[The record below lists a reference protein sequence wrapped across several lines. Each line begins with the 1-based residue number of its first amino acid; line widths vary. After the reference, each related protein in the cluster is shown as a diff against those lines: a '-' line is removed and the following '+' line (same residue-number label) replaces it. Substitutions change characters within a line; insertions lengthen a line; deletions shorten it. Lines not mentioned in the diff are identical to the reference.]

1 MITPI
6 QRTVI
11 ILLLIIITFVGLFVW
26 RMTSPTFVNKESL
39 QEQGVFLF
47 PQPRDI
53 PPMSLIDQNGQ
64 PFTSEQ
70 LKGKWSFIFFGF
82 TSCGEVCPTSLSQLS
97 VVAKAMSEKS
107 TEAPLQYIFF
117 SIDPKRDTPQKIA
130 EYVNAFN
137 KDFIGV
143 TGLEKDL
150 PAIGSALNVVVSV
163 PKEHQHDDH
172 EHSHDA
178 KDHDH
183 AAQPESEAEIDHSAN
198 VVIIN
203 PNGQYHGFIRSG
215 FKAEDIVPLMPSVFH
230 SFQ

>member
-11 ILLLIIITFVGLFVW
+11 VLLLIITTFVGLFVW

-53 PPMSLIDQNGQ
+53 PPMSMIDQNGK

-70 LKGKWSFIFFGF
+70 LQGKWSFIFFGF
-82 TSCGEVCPTSLSQLS
+82 TFCGEVCPTSLSELGRIEQ
-97 VVAKAMSEKS
+97 AMQQQTTPE
-107 TEAPLQYIFF
+107 PIQYIFF
-117 SIDPKRDTPQKIA
+117 SIDPKRDTPQRIT

-137 KDFIGV
+137 KQFIGV
-143 TGLEKDL
+143 TALEKDL

-163 PKEHQHDDH
+163 PKEHQHDAHADH
-172 EHSHDA
+172 Q
-178 KDHDH
+178 DHDH
-183 AAQPESEAEIDHSAN
+183 HAIPAQSTEIDHSAN

-203 PNGQYHGFIRSG
+203 PKGQYHGFIRGG
-215 FKAEDIVPLMPSVFH
+215 FKADDVIPLIPAVIQ
-230 SFQ
+230 SF

>member
-1 MITPI
+1 MVTPI

-11 ILLLIIITFVGLFVW
+11 ALLLLITTIVGLFVW
-26 RMTSPTFVNKESL
+26 RMTAPIILDKENL
-39 QEQGVFLF
+39 RERGVFLF

-53 PPMSLIDQNGQ
+53 PAMSLIDQNGK

-97 VVAKAMSEKS
+97 IVAKAMDEKS
-107 TEAPLQYIFF
+107 TKEHLQYLFF
-117 SIDPKRDTPQKIA
+117 SIDPKRDTPAKIT

-137 KDFIGV
+137 KNFIGV
-143 TGLEKDL
+143 TASEKDL
-150 PAIGSALNVVVSV
+150 PAIGQALNVVVSV

-172 EHSHDA
+172 EHPHDA

-183 AAQPESEAEIDHSAN
+183 AAQPEPEAEIDHSAN

-230 SFQ
+230 SF

>member
-1 MITPI
+1 VITPI

-11 ILLLIIITFVGLFVW
+11 ILLLIITTFVGLFVW

-53 PPMSLIDQNGQ
+53 PPMSLIDQNGR

-97 VVAKAMSEKS
+97 VLAKAMSEKS
-107 TEAPLQYIFF
+107 TESPLQYIFF

-163 PKEHQHDDH
+163 PKEHQHDEHNDHKAH
-172 EHSHDA
+172 EHDA
-178 KDHDH
+178 TP
-183 AAQPESEAEIDHSAN
+183 APAGEIDHSAN

-203 PNGQYHGFIRSG
+203 PKGQYHGFIRGG
-215 FKAEDIVPLMPSVFH
+215 FKADDVIPLIPAVIH
-230 SFQ
+230 SF

>member
-11 ILLLIIITFVGLFVW
+11 ILVLIIATFIGLFVW
-26 RMTSPTFVNKESL
+26 RMTSPSFVNKESL

-53 PPMSLIDQNGQ
+53 PPMSLIDQYGK
-64 PFTSEQ
+64 PFTNQQ

-97 VVAKAMSEKS
+97 TVAKSMSEQPTK
-107 TEAPLQYIFF
+107 EPLQYIFF

-130 EYVNAFN
+130 EYVNVFN
-137 KDFIGV
+137 KSFIGV

-163 PKEHQHDDH
+163 PKEHHHDANTDHKAH
-172 EHSHDA
+172 EH
-178 KDHDH
+178 H
-183 AAQPESEAEIDHSAN
+183 ATPAPESEIDHSAN

-203 PNGQYHGFIRSG
+203 PNGQYHGFIRGG
-215 FKAEDIVPLMPSVFH
+215 FKADDVIPLIPAVIQ
-230 SFQ
+230 SF